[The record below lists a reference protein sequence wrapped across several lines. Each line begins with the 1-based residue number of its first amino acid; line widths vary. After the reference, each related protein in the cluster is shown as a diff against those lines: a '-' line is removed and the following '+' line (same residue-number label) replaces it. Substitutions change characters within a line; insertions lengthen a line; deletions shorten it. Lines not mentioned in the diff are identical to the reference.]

1 MKIKIETTRKEF
13 DSIIKMFSVAG
24 FPVSVEKK
32 EDGPFSSD
40 FYCENSNMVVVVEI
54 DPRFSIQVFGILTKH
69 SATLKN
75 IFGMAKNMFCLG
87 KNMLES
93 FVHDIEQACKDYKEQ
108 HIVDKKEN

>member
-32 EDGPFSSD
+32 EEGPFSSD

-54 DPRFSIQVFGILTKH
+54 DPRFSVQVFGVFTKH

-75 IFGMAKNMFCLG
+75 IFGMAKNMLDLG

-93 FVHDIEQACKDYKEQ
+93 FCHDMEMVCQNYKENQ
-108 HIVDKKEN
+108 DKDN